1 MQADEVPLGL
11 VHQVNREEVTVMPE
25 DAVIAALRREQQAK
39 ADSKTRESGGRFFK
53 EAVKLYGEKTAL

>member
-1 MQADEVPLGL
+1 
-11 VHQVNREEVTVMPE
+11 MPE